1 MTNTASL
8 WNPGSTPN
16 LNADSSIKTQR
27 FIATADQE
35 VFTLT
40 AFSYVVGIGSLLI
53 FKNGELQA
61 PGVSAIE
68 STSTTFTLSPKATLN
83 DEIVAV
89 GFVGLTGSVTL
100 TDTDL
105 ILANHATL
113 RAYVGALTIQYCRGT
128 VIDLDGGQGFFFK
141 DVGQPPATYVDNGD
155 TIILP
160 AGGDGSEAWL
170 RETDTEALVRLGIE
184 PIDQAEAEARA
195 ATTNRIFTA
204 ERVGQAIVVGI
215 TAIVT
220 GSFIK
225 TLYEAIANTNA
236 YTDVEKTNVAD
247 AVSFGSNL
255 VGAVIA
261 FTTAAVPTGWLQC
274 NGGAVS
280 RTTYLN
286 LFNLIGITYG
296 NGDGS
301 STFNLP
307 DLRGKFI
314 RGYDNAAGN
323 DPDAGARTDRGDGI
337 TGDSVGTQQVDE
349 LKAHVHSINSRSNNN
364 GGNDFLEDAD
374 SSEIVRSMATDSTGG
389 NETRPINVYLMYC
402 IKT

>member
-8 WNPGSTPN
+8 WSPGSTPN

-68 STSTTFTLSPKATLN
+68 STSTTFTLSPKTTLN

-236 YTDVEKTNVAD
+236 YTDAEKTL
-247 AVSFGSNL
+247 VSALPVSTPIDFI
-255 VGAVIA
+255 GAVIA
-261 FTTAAVPTGWLQC
+261 FPTAVVPSGWLQC
-274 NGGAVS
+274 NGSAVN
-280 RTTYLN
+280 RITYAN
-286 LFNLIGITYG
+286 LFTLIASTYG
-296 NGDGS
+296 DGDGS
-301 STFNLP
+301 TTFNIP
-307 DLRGKFI
+307 DLRGEFI
-314 RGYDNAAGN
+314 RGFDDSIGN
-323 DPDAGARTDRGDGI
+323 DPDAGSRTDRGDGTI
-337 TGDSVGTQQVDE
+337 GDNVGTKQADE
-349 LKAHVHSINSRSNNN
+349 LKSHFHTNK
-364 GGNDFLEDAD
+364 GGGGGASGAAEDGQD
-374 SSEIVRSMATDSTGG
+374 SGIGGAGGAGRVRVISW
-389 NETRPINVYLMYC
+389 
-402 IKT
+402 